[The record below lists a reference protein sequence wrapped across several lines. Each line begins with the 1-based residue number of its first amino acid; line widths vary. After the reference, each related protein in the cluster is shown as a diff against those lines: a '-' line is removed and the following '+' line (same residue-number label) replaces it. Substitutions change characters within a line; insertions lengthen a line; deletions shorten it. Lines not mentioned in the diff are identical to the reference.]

1 MAQIT
6 NIPDPWFEKALI
18 FLGID
23 SDGIVNGQV
32 FTSDI
37 SSVTTLLM
45 HGPALPPQIDI
56 IDITRIEDFTALEDL
71 SIWEEDISV
80 IDLSGNLNIIW
91 LDLSVIG
98 LDVLNIENNIYL
110 FGISISEGGGFCQ
123 HINQY
128 RL

>member
-1 MAQIT
+1 
-6 NIPDPWFEKALI
+6 
-18 FLGID
+18 
-23 SDGIVNGQV
+23 
-32 FTSDI
+32 
-37 SSVTTLLM
+37 M

-110 FGISISEGGGFCQ
+110 FGISISEGGGLLPA
-123 HINQY
+123 H
-128 RL
+128 